1 MKKLMIF
8 VDWFAPGFKGGG
20 QIQSCVNLAIA
31 LQDEMQVFVVTTDRD
46 MGSDAPYET
55 VKPDEWNDFS
65 RKIKVLYLSPARLGF
80 KSIKGI
86 IRSTAP
92 DVIYLNSMFSFSLT
106 LLPMEACR
114 LENWK
119 TKIILAPRGML
130 HQGALQYKKLKK
142 QLFFRAFKVRRFH
155 RRILFHATDR
165 TEEADIRKVFGNNV
179 RSEYVADFPAA
190 GQGAL
195 QTIEKYSG
203 SLKCVFVSRISPKKN
218 LILIFKLLKKIEA
231 NISFSIVG
239 PTEDVEYWAECQ
251 QEIQSMPSNIKVEYL
266 GAIANHDLPA
276 VYKKN
281 HLFILPTFGENFGH
295 VIYESLSNGRPVLIS
310 DQTPWQN
317 LYNQHAGWSL
327 PLEDEPGFISAVQ
340 TAVQWNQAEF
350 NSWCEGSLKLA
361 AEFSDTSALAKQY
374 LTLFQ

>member
-1 MKKLMIF
+1 MIF

-31 LQDEMQVFVVTTDRD
+31 LQDDMDVFVVTTDRD
-46 MGSDAPYET
+46 LGSTISYET
-55 VKPDEWNDFS
+55 IMPDEWNNFD
-65 RKIKVLYLSPARLGF
+65 RRIKVLYLSPQKLGF

-106 LLPMEACR
+106 LLPLEACR

-155 RRILFHATDR
+155 RRILFHATDK
-165 TEEADIRKVFGNNV
+165 TEEADIRTVFGKDV
-179 RSEYVADFPAA
+179 RSEYIADFPAS

-195 QTIEKYSG
+195 KLIEKVSG
-203 SLKCVFVSRISPKKN
+203 ILKCVFVSRISPKKN
-218 LILIFKLLKKIEA
+218 LILILKLLKRA
-231 NISFSIVG
+231 QGNILFTIVG
-239 PTEDVEYWAECQ
+239 PTEDEEYWAACQ
-251 QEIQSMPSNIKVEYL
+251 EEIRSMPSNVQVEYA

-276 VYKKN
+276 VYRNN
-281 HLFILPTFGENFGH
+281 HLFMLPTFGENFGH

-310 DQTPWQN
+310 DQTPWKE
-317 LYNQHAGWSL
+317 LFAQHAGWAI
-327 PLEDEPGFISAVQ
+327 PLVDEEGFSGALQHAIN
-340 TAVQWNQAEF
+340 WNQAEF

-361 AEFSDTSALAKQY
+361 SEFSDTTALAKQY
-374 LTLFQ
+374 LGLFQ